1 MTEDNFF
8 KAQRIRGLIIKME
21 STLKTIEGKCQISA
35 FVNGEDKLGGMSYN
49 LSADKDIDA
58 TIRKGMIDALEK
70 RIEEL
75 NTGFALL

>member
-1 MTEDNFF
+1 MTEDNYF

-21 STLKTIEGKCQISA
+21 STLKTIEGECQISA
-35 FVNGEDKLGGMSYN
+35 FVKGEDKLGGMSYN

-58 TIRKGMIDALEK
+58 TIRKGIIDALEK